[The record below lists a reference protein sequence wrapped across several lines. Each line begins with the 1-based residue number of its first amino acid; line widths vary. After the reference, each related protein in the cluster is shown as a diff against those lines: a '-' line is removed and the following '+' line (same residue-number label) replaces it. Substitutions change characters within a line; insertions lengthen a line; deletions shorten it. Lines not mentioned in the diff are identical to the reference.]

1 MVTSNHVLS
10 GAFLLLITQHQ
21 PHFLLSPNLRNN
33 GENVCHG
40 MQGDVGDN
48 DWYAP
53 IEPAYHTVYFEFSL
67 AIYVFLSI
75 EMVALMPAM
84 QIQAMQE
91 VSLYH

>member
-1 MVTSNHVLS
+1 
-10 GAFLLLITQHQ
+10 
-21 PHFLLSPNLRNN
+21 
-33 GENVCHG
+33 